1 MRLTTRCVLLAVL
14 TPMAGA
20 AQPTVSAAPLSLAS
34 RHTMQTTTATYS
46 VGSLAP
52 VLIVDAVE
60 PSIAF
65 WTTKLGFTVENQ
77 VPGPDGKLIFAS
89 VKKGGVEIMYQT
101 RASVIADS
109 PKLADEL
116 NGRSV
121 SLFIT
126 VPSLA
131 DLDAVEQRTAGAP
144 VIKPRHDTF
153 YGTTEFYIREPG
165 GNVVGFAAPK
175 GAA

>member
-1 MRLTTRCVLLAVL
+1 MESTVRITHFLVAALAVPAIAFTQ
-14 TPMAGA
+14 TPN
-20 AQPTVSAAPLSLAS
+20 PTPAMSTQHYSLK
-34 RHTMQTTTATYS
+34 
-46 VGSLAP
+46 GLAP

-60 PSIAF
+60 PSLKF
-65 WTTKLGFTVENQ
+65 WTERLGFAKDNE

-89 VKKGGVEIMYQT
+89 VKKDGVEIMYQT
-101 RASVIADS
+101 RASVAADN
-109 PKLADEL
+109 PAMAAEL

-126 VPSLA
+126 VPTIA
-131 DLDAVEQRTAGAP
+131 DLDEIARRSKGAP
-144 VIKPRHDTF
+144 IVKPRHDTF

-175 GAA
+175 S

>member
-1 MRLTTRCVLLAVL
+1 M
-14 TPMAGA
+14 PS
-20 AQPTVSAAPLSLAS
+20 P
-34 RHTMQTTTATYS
+34 TYS
-46 VGSLAP
+46 LQALTP

-65 WTTKLGFTVENQ
+65 WTQQLGFKKENE

-89 VKKGGVEIMYQT
+89 VKKDNVEIMYQT
-101 RASVIADS
+101 KASVVADV
-109 PKLADEL
+109 PAMGNEL
-116 NGRSV
+116 KGRSV

-126 VPSLA
+126 VPSVK
-131 DLDAVEQRTAGAP
+131 DLDAIEQQTKAAP
-144 VIKPRHDTF
+144 VVKPRHDTF

-175 GAA
+175 